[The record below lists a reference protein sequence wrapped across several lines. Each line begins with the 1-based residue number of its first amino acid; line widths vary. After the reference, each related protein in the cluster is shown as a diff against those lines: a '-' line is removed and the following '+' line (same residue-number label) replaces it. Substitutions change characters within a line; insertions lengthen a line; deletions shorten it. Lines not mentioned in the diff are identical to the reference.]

1 MIRNLTFTIPYFK
14 FQFTAGQKCNSF
26 DFRKLIFIFSTLL
39 PFILSA
45 QDQNNLWSPV
55 SEKDRKFSERSSL
68 LTDVPDLK
76 KGKVLRLQ
84 VESMMA
90 MAKTAKNE
98 IGNLRNETTI
108 IELPLPDGTFQKFQI
123 WESSLM
129 EPELAAKYPEIQSY
143 IIRALDNPFITG
155 RMTVSPYGF
164 GATFTDMVK
173 SQEVVIRKIL
183 KEDPTIY
190 LSFWRKDDPANDQ
203 PFKCDW
209 QGDAEEHRHEADHNR
224 MMLPNETGDVLRV
237 FRLAMTVTGSL
248 AQQQGWTSKPQAL
261 AAVVTFLGEI
271 NTIYE
276 RDLSV
281 RFVLPVGEENLLFLD
296 DATDPFTAYGGGESA
311 NENII
316 VTNALIGSENFDI
329 GLVMVTNGCCAAG
342 KPSICS
348 STKAWNFSRFNNL
361 NTTSHEI
368 GHQFNAD
375 HTWTSCG
382 PSNNGQFGTNEYG
395 SGTTI
400 MSYKNNCGVDNIIP
414 AGNLSYFGVYSQIQ
428 MTNQINAQ
436 SCYKSLN
443 TGNNIPTSNVPA
455 SGFHIPISTPFE
467 LVGTGSDADG
477 DSLTYSWEQVNIRN
491 VDFTATTISIQTP
504 PTPADGNVPIQRMF
518 YPSPSP
524 RRTIPQLS
532 DLLSNTS
539 TIYERLPTYTR
550 NIKYRMY
557 VRDNHPGC
565 GGTTHQEVSFQ
576 VDGTAGPFLVT
587 APNTNVTWQ
596 QGSSQTVTWDVAN
609 TTNANVN
616 CQNVKISL
624 SLDGGYNYEYV
635 LAVSTPN
642 DGTQNITLPS
652 GVCSNTC
659 RIKVEAVGN
668 IFFDISNTN
677 FTIENSTAP
686 VKAEMLTL
694 DGTNDQIEIQSTTL
708 GNFGTGNFTI
718 EMWVKTTDQNSTL
731 ITKRPVCDCDNFWH
745 FNIKTGKI
753 NVEFISNN
761 LCNNQVEY
769 IGTNTTVADGN
780 WHHVAFVRSGTNILG
795 YVDGVLDI
803 NIGNAHLFNFSN
815 SAKII
820 IGNQACSIFN
830 SNTYFTGNL
839 DDVRIWNVARTVT
852 EINNNMNCTLTGN
865 ESDLLAY
872 YPIEGTSCNAS
883 SLTVTDKTSNTNH
896 GIMQNGVIRSLSTKN
911 IPTCPTCTN
920 GNITIN
926 SHPTN
931 QSGPRGTDVTYT
943 ISATGSNLSFQWYRS
958 TNGGTSFDILVG
970 ETMASYTHTIALNQN
985 NYQFRCLISNGCD
998 VQQSNA
1004 ATLTLTC
1011 TAQTLSI
1018 ITGPASPCQDNYY
1031 TYYATPNVNIAT
1043 WNWTSPSGWSI
1054 TNFGNMIFVKPSA
1067 TSGNISITGTDYC
1080 GNNTN
1085 TQSFAVTPVLVQITT
1100 QPVSQTVTE
1109 GTNVN
1114 FTTAVSGGG
1123 GTTNYVWQQSTD
1135 GGQTYS
1141 NISGASAATY
1151 SITSAGLSL
1160 DDRKFRCIVSNSC
1173 LTDTTNTVTLTVNCS
1188 TSAPATPGVIAGGN
1202 AICANAVLIYSI
1214 DEVPGASSYI
1224 WTLPAGWTGTST
1236 TKQIT
1241 VTANG
1246 SGGNLMVR
1254 SVNSCGSS
1262 ANQSLPISINSGT
1275 CRRAVH
1281 FDGINDHLS
1290 VGQNGQAL
1298 QGDMTLSFW
1307 VKPDILSGQQ
1317 TLIFNGMEFIISLN
1331 GSQVRYKHS
1340 DDCCG
1345 YDNTVEKTF
1354 TGNLTLNTWQYV
1366 AVTRTT
1372 ADRTLKFY
1380 LNGNLVNTQTYG
1392 ASFAQPGNNL
1402 ENMIFGAGNA
1412 GQWLNFKG
1420 SLDEIKIWSA
1430 ARTASEIMEDMIC
1443 YPVGNESNLK
1453 AYYGLE
1459 NGQPYGNNPSV
1470 TNFINAASAYSV
1482 ASVQN
1487 LTLSGPF
1494 SNVVSGDLPAF
1505 SYKDMDSDGYG
1516 GEPVTCGYSGTTAS
1530 NGIDCNDNNAAIKP
1544 DATEICGNGV
1554 DENCNG
1560 VSDENTLSLG
1570 FDGVDDQ
1577 VTAGN
1582 TIGNF
1587 GPGNFTIEMRVKTSA
1602 TNRVLI
1608 SKRPTCD
1615 ANNNTWNIIVNGS
1628 GKLYVEMFQA
1638 GGGNGVTNTSTS
1650 TINDNVWHHVAIVR
1664 NGTNL
1669 KTYIDGVQDQSIG
1682 VPAVSYDNTAAL
1694 LLGDNIC
1701 SNVNFSGQ
1709 LEEVRI
1715 WNIARSVY
1723 DINLLKNASL
1733 TGTESGLQTYY
1744 DFNNSPAIPGG
1755 NNTGLT
1761 NLDDRSPSN
1770 NDGSLVNFALSGSTS
1785 NWLGNPVNVNIP
1797 GNPSSTPTLCINTTL
1812 TNITH
1817 TTTGATGIGT
1827 PTGLPSGVMAA
1838 WAGNTITISGTP
1850 STSGV
1855 FNYTIPLTGG
1865 CGTVNAT
1872 GTITVNPLNT
1882 AGTPSANPTLCIN
1895 STLTNITRTTTGA
1908 TGIGTPMGLPAGVN
1922 AAWASNTLTISG
1934 TPSVSGVFNYT
1945 IPLTGGC
1952 GTVNATGTITVNPL
1966 NTGSVPSSTPTTCIN
1981 TSIPNITHNTTGA
1994 TGIGSATGLP
2004 SGVSATWASNI
2015 ITISGT
2021 PTVGGTFNY
2030 TIPLTGGCST
2040 VNATGTITVNTFSGY
2055 HDNDNDGFGGAPLT
2069 TCPTGNW
2076 VTNNY
2081 DCNDN
2086 NATIKPDATETCG
2099 NSVDENCNGIVDENT
2114 LSLHFDGTNDQV
2126 NANNTFGNF
2135 GTGNFTIEFSIK
2147 SATPSLNKCIIS
2159 KRDFCGC
2166 ANFWNIIQRNDGKLM
2181 VEGSQN
2187 ASCGNGTNVTSNNII
2202 SDNNWHHIAIVRSG
2216 TSLKIYIDGIED
2228 INGFSSTDFN
2238 NSANIVLGN
2247 NTCSGVN
2254 FNGQLDEVRIWNVA
2268 RSANDI
2274 NLLKNASISGS
2285 ESGLLTYYDFN
2296 NSPAIPGGNNAGL
2309 TVLDDRSSSNNDGTL
2324 VNFVLSG
2331 NTGNWLGNPTQPI
2344 QSVGLPSSN
2353 PTLCINTALTPITR
2367 TTTGA
2372 TGIGT
2377 PTGLPPGVTAAWS
2390 SNTITI
2396 SGTPTSSSTYNYSI
2410 PLTGGCGI
2418 VNATG
2423 TIIVTPN
2430 NIAATVSNTTLCIG
2444 TTITRSQGTT
2454 GATGIGTPT
2463 GLPAGVTVSWAS
2475 NTITFAGSPS
2485 ASGTFNYTIPLTGG
2499 CGTVNATG
2507 AIIVTPNNAAATVS
2521 NTTLCIGT
2529 TITRSQGTTGATGI
2543 GTPTGLPAG
2552 VTVSWASNT
2561 ITFAGS
2567 PSASGTFNYTIP
2579 LTGGCGTVN
2588 ATGAII
2594 VTPNN
2599 TAATVSN
2606 TTLCIGTTITRSQG
2620 TTGATGIGTPTGL
2633 PAGVTVSWASNT
2645 ITFAGSPS
2653 ASGTFNYTIPLTGG
2667 CGTVNATGA
2676 IIVTPNNTAATIS
2689 NTTLCIG
2696 TTITRSQGTTGA
2708 TGIGT
2713 PAGLPAGVT
2722 VSWASNTITFAG
2734 SPSASGTFN
2743 YTIPLTGGCG
2753 TVNATGAIIV
2763 NAVNTVGA
2771 ASSTPSYCINT
2782 AITNITHT
2790 TTGATGIGAPTGL
2803 PAGVTAAWASN
2814 TITISGTPVANG
2826 VFNYTIPLT
2835 GGCGNIIAS
2844 GTISSETIAPT
2855 ITCAANI
2862 TINNTPNLCTGTTN
2876 LSPPTVTDNCNIL
2889 LKNALNFDGINDIVS
2904 LGSTVGNFGTGN
2916 FTIEVW
2922 VKIPNVIGPRE
2933 QIILSKRLGCGS
2945 TSFWNLQIDEMG
2957 RFIIEAIGDSNLGSI
2972 NSATTQMNF
2981 DDDKW
2986 HHVAWARNGLT
2997 HSLYVDGILLLTA
3010 NSGSLSS
3017 YTNTANLHL
3026 GKNDCSDV
3034 PPPADWAASYFK
3046 GTMDELRIW
3055 NVARTQTQIVNNR
3068 FNELNSQANLIVIH
3082 HFNHGNFNR
3091 NNTSIPGPIVNI
3103 SNDDSGNNY
3112 HGNLNNFALNGITSN
3127 WAGGYWGSLF
3137 NNAPN
3142 VFGIGNTVVNWV
3154 ATDQSGNTN
3163 SCNQTVTTI
3172 DNQNPVA
3179 ICPNTAPT
3187 VTLDNAGNGTLNANA
3202 LAGGNSTD
3210 NCSRIETSPLTNF
3223 TCVHI
3228 GVQTVVLTS
3237 TDGSGNAHTTP
3248 CSVNVVPPSCASE
3261 QTRTW
3266 MGSISTAWNNPCN
3279 WSPICVPQ
3287 TLTPVIVSNA
3297 GLGIEIQTGQNITI
3311 KSIEL
3316 QPGSSLIIQL
3326 NAILNVDE

>member
-1 MIRNLTFTIPYFK
+1 MTRNLTFTMPYSTFE
-14 FQFTAGQKCNSF
+14 FTSGKKCNSF
-26 DFRKLIFIFSTLL
+26 NFRKLIFIFSALL

-45 QDQNNLWSPV
+45 QDQNNFWSPV

-76 KGKVLRLQ
+76 KGKVLKLQ

-98 IGNLRNETTI
+98 IGNLRNKTTI

-143 IIRALDNPFITG
+143 IIRALDNPLITG

-164 GATFTDMVK
+164 GANFTDMVK
-173 SQEVVIRKIL
+173 GQEVVIRKIL
-183 KEDPTIY
+183 KDDPTIY

-209 QGDAEEHRHEADHNR
+209 QGDAEEHRHEEGHNR

-248 AQQQGWTSKPQAL
+248 AQQEGWTSKPQAL

-316 VTNALIGSENFDI
+316 VSNALIGSENFDI

-348 STKAWNFSRFNNL
+348 STKAWNFSRYNNL
-361 NTTSHEI
+361 DVTSHEI

-400 MSYKNNCGVDNIIP
+400 MSYKNNCGVDDIIP

-436 SCYKSLN
+436 SCYKTLN
-443 TGNNIPTSNVPA
+443 TGNNIPTSTVPA
-455 SGFHIPISTPFE
+455 SGFHIPVSTPFE
-467 LVGTGSDADG
+467 LAGTGSDADG
-477 DSLTYSWEQVNIRN
+477 DPLTYSWEQVNIRN
-491 VDFTATTISIQTP
+491 IDFTATTISIQTP

-539 TIYERLPTYTR
+539 TVYERLPTYTR

-609 TTNANVN
+609 TTNVNVN

-635 LAVSTPN
+635 LAASTPN

-652 GVCSNTC
+652 GVCSNTS

-677 FTIENSTAP
+677 FTIENSTVP

-694 DGTNDQIEIQSTTL
+694 DGTNDQIEIQSTTM

-718 EMWVKTTDQNSTL
+718 EMWVKTTDLNSTL
-731 ITKRPVCDCDNFWH
+731 ITKRPACDCDNFWH

-753 NVEFISNN
+753 TAEFISNN

-803 NIGNAHLFNFSN
+803 NIDDAHLYNFSN

-820 IGNQACSIFN
+820 IGNQVCSVFN
-830 SNTYFTGNL
+830 SNTHFTGNL
-839 DDVRIWNVARTVT
+839 DEIRIWNVARTVT
-852 EINNNMNCTLTGN
+852 EINNNMNCTLAGS
-865 ESDLLAY
+865 ESGLLAY
-872 YPIEGTSCNAS
+872 YPIEGTTCTAS

-931 QSGPRGTDVTYT
+931 QSGVRGSTVSYT
-943 ISATGSNLSFQWYRS
+943 VNATGNNLSYQWYRS

-970 ETMASYTHTIALNQN
+970 ATMATYAHTISSGQN
-985 NYQFRCLISNGCD
+985 SYQFRCLISNGCD
-998 VQQSNA
+998 IQQTNA
-1004 ATLTLTC
+1004 ATLSMTC
-1011 TAQTLSI
+1011 SAQTI
-1018 ITGPASPCQDNYY
+1018 NTITGPASPCQDNYY
-1031 TYYATPNVNIAT
+1031 TYYVNPNINIAT
-1043 WNWTSPSGWSI
+1043 WNWTTPSGW
-1054 TNFGNMIFVKPSA
+1054 TVTYFGNMIFVKPSA
-1067 TSGNISITGTDYC
+1067 TSGNVSITGTDYC

-1123 GTTNYVWQQSTD
+1123 GSTNYVWQQSTD

-1141 NISGASAATY
+1141 NISGANAATY

-1188 TSAPATPGVIAGGN
+1188 TSAPATPGAIAGGN
-1202 AICANAVLIYSI
+1202 VICANAVLIYSI
-1214 DEVPGASSYI
+1214 DEVPGANSYI

-1246 SGGNLMVR
+1246 SGGNLLVR

-1262 ANQSLPISINSGT
+1262 ANQSLPISMNSGT

-1290 VGQNGQAL
+1290 IAQNGQAL
-1298 QGDMTLSFW
+1298 QGDMTVSFW

-1317 TLIFNGMEFIISLN
+1317 TLIFNGLEFIISLN

-1354 TGNLTLNTWQYV
+1354 TGNLTLNTWQNV

-1459 NGQPYGNNPSV
+1459 NGQPFGNNPSV
-1470 TNFINAASAYSV
+1470 TNFINAATAYGT

-1487 LTLSGPF
+1487 LAMSGPF
-1494 SNVVSGDLPAF
+1494 SNVVSGDLPSF
-1505 SYKDMDSDGYG
+1505 VFKDLDGDGYG
-1516 GEPVTCGYSGTTAS
+1516 GEGITCGYSGVSVS
-1530 NGIDCNDNNAAIKP
+1530 NNLDCNDNNANIHPYINEVCGNTLDDDCDGNTDTEVNKAIHIGGSSKSISCPNLAHSTSFTVEAWVKLDSDNANNIIEWIGGSKYTVLKIGSSGRFQYQSHTLLAQSTNPVFSTGQWTHIAFVHDGYGSNNLKTYVNGVLEWTNTINDAITNTSVKIGNNFLGAIDDFRYWDVALNQTQINDRMNYRLLGNEANLIRYYTMDHGRPEMNNTGLIEVRDRTSNNAHGTLSPGFVLTDSTSNWVTGKPYTLYSDTDNDGYGGTTTWSCGSMATFKTNNYDCNDNNVAIKP
-1544 DATEICGNGV
+1544 SAVESCGNGV

-1560 VSDENTLSLG
+1560 ATDENTLSLH
-1570 FDGVDDQ
+1570 FDGTNDY
-1577 VTAGN
+1577 VTSG
-1582 TIGNF
+1582 TSIGNF
-1587 GPGNFTIEMRVKTSA
+1587 GTGNFTIELQLKTSA
-1602 TNRVLI
+1602 TSKVLL
-1608 SKRPTCD
+1608 SKRPTCNSSNNFWNLNVNSNGKLEVEMRQ
-1615 ANNNTWNIIVNGS
+1615 AGNINNTIVVS
-1628 GKLYVEMFQA
+1628 SA
-1638 GGGNGVTNTSTS
+1638 S
-1650 TINDNVWHHVAIVR
+1650 INDNNWHHVAVTR
-1664 NGTNL
+1664 NGSSL
-1669 KTYIDGVQDQSIG
+1669 MVIIDGIIDQSIT
-1682 VPAVSYDNTAAL
+1682 VSAFSYDNTANL
-1694 LLGDNIC
+1694 ILGNSIC
-1701 SNVNFSGQ
+1701 NAFFNGQ
-1709 LEEVRI
+1709 IDEVRI
-1715 WNIARSVY
+1715 WNVARNVN

-1733 TGTESGLQTYY
+1733 IGNEAGLITYY
-1744 DFNNSPAIPGG
+1744 DFNNGPAIPGG
-1755 NNTGLT
+1755 NNTDLT
-1761 NLDDRSPSN
+1761 VLDDNSSSN
-1770 NDGSLVNFALSGSTS
+1770 NNGTLVNFALTGNSS
-1785 NWLGNPVNVNIP
+1785 NWLGNPVNVNTP
-1797 GNPSSTPTLCINTTL
+1797 GYPSSTPTLCINTAL

-1817 TTTGATGIGT
+1817 TTTGATGIGA
-1827 PTGLPSGVMAA
+1827 PTGLPSGVTAA
-1838 WAGNTITISGTP
+1838 WASNTITISGTP
-1850 STSGV
+1850 SVSGV
-1855 FNYTIPLTGG
+1855 FNYSIPLTGG

-1872 GTITVNPLNT
+1872 GTITVNAVNTPGTPSSNPTLCINTALIPITRTTTGATGIGSPTGLPAGVNAAWSSNTITISGTPNAVGVFNYSIPLTGGCGSVNATGTITVNINT
-1882 AGTPSANPTLCIN
+1882 AGTPSSNPTICIN
-1895 STLTNITRTTTGA
+1895 TALTPITRTTTGA
-1908 TGIGTPMGLPAGVN
+1908 TGIGTPTGLPTGVT
-1922 AAWASNTLTISG
+1922 ASWSGNVLT
-1934 TPSVSGVFNYT
+1934 VSGIPTVGGAFNYS

-1952 GTVNATGTITVNPL
+1952 GSVNA
-1966 NTGSVPSSTPTTCIN
+1966 
-1981 TSIPNITHNTTGA
+1981 A
-1994 TGIGSATGLP
+1994 
-2004 SGVSATWASNI
+2004 
-2015 ITISGT
+2015 
-2021 PTVGGTFNY
+2021 
-2030 TIPLTGGCST
+2030 
-2040 VNATGTITVNTFSGY
+2040 GTITVNTFSGY
-2055 HDNDNDGFGGAPLT
+2055 HDNDNDGFGGDPLT
-2069 TCPTGNW
+2069 TCPVGNW

-2086 NATIKPDATETCG
+2086 DSVIKPDATETCG

-2147 SATPSLNKCIIS
+2147 SATPSSNKCIIS

-2166 ANFWNIIQRNDGKLM
+2166 VNFWNIIQRNDGKLM

-2216 TSLKIYIDGIED
+2216 TSLKIYIDWIED
-2228 INGFSSTDFN
+2228 INGFSYTEFN

-2285 ESGLLTYYDFN
+2285 ESGLITYYDFN
-2296 NSPAIPGGNNAGL
+2296 NGPAIPGGNNAGL

-2353 PTLCINTALTPITR
+2353 PTLCINTALTSITR

-2377 PTGLPPGVTAAWS
+2377 PTGLPPGVTAAWA

-2410 PLTGGCGI
+2410 PLTGGCGT

-2423 TIIVTPN
+2423 T
-2430 NIAATVSNTTLCIG
+2430 
-2444 TTITRSQGTT
+2444 
-2454 GATGIGTPT
+2454 
-2463 GLPAGVTVSWAS
+2463 
-2475 NTITFAGSPS
+2475 
-2485 ASGTFNYTIPLTGG
+2485 
-2499 CGTVNATG
+2499 
-2507 AIIVTPNNAAATVS
+2507 
-2521 NTTLCIGT
+2521 
-2529 TITRSQGTTGATGI
+2529 
-2543 GTPTGLPAG
+2543 
-2552 VTVSWASNT
+2552 
-2561 ITFAGS
+2561 
-2567 PSASGTFNYTIP
+2567 
-2579 LTGGCGTVN
+2579 
-2588 ATGAII
+2588 II

-2606 TTLCIGTTITRSQG
+2606 TTLCIGTTITSR
-2620 TTGATGIGTPTGL
+2620 
-2633 PAGVTVSWASNT
+2633 
-2645 ITFAGSPS
+2645 
-2653 ASGTFNYTIPLTGG
+2653 
-2667 CGTVNATGA
+2667 
-2676 IIVTPNNTAATIS
+2676 
-2689 NTTLCIG
+2689 
-2696 TTITRSQGTTGA
+2696 
-2708 TGIGT
+2708 
-2713 PAGLPAGVT
+2713 
-2722 VSWASNTITFAG
+2722 
-2734 SPSASGTFN
+2734 
-2743 YTIPLTGGCG
+2743 
-2753 TVNATGAIIV
+2753 
-2763 NAVNTVGA
+2763 
-2771 ASSTPSYCINT
+2771 
-2782 AITNITHT
+2782 
-2790 TTGATGIGAPTGL
+2790 
-2803 PAGVTAAWASN
+2803 
-2814 TITISGTPVANG
+2814 
-2826 VFNYTIPLT
+2826 
-2835 GGCGNIIAS
+2835 
-2844 GTISSETIAPT
+2844 
-2855 ITCAANI
+2855 
-2862 TINNTPNLCTGTTN
+2862 
-2876 LSPPTVTDNCNIL
+2876 
-2889 LKNALNFDGINDIVS
+2889 
-2904 LGSTVGNFGTGN
+2904 
-2916 FTIEVW
+2916 
-2922 VKIPNVIGPRE
+2922 
-2933 QIILSKRLGCGS
+2933 
-2945 TSFWNLQIDEMG
+2945 
-2957 RFIIEAIGDSNLGSI
+2957 
-2972 NSATTQMNF
+2972 
-2981 DDDKW
+2981 
-2986 HHVAWARNGLT
+2986 
-2997 HSLYVDGILLLTA
+2997 
-3010 NSGSLSS
+3010 
-3017 YTNTANLHL
+3017 
-3026 GKNDCSDV
+3026 
-3034 PPPADWAASYFK
+3034 
-3046 GTMDELRIW
+3046 
-3055 NVARTQTQIVNNR
+3055 NNR
-3068 FNELNSQANLIVIH
+3068 CH
-3082 HFNHGNFNR
+3082 WH
-3091 NNTSIPGPIVNI
+3091 
-3103 SNDDSGNNY
+3103 
-3112 HGNLNNFALNGITSN
+3112 
-3127 WAGGYWGSLF
+3127 
-3137 NNAPN
+3137 
-3142 VFGIGNTVVNWV
+3142 
-3154 ATDQSGNTN
+3154 TN
-3163 SCNQTVTTI
+3163 S
-3172 DNQNPVA
+3172 
-3179 ICPNTAPT
+3179 
-3187 VTLDNAGNGTLNANA
+3187 LRL
-3202 LAGGNSTD
+3202 
-3210 NCSRIETSPLTNF
+3210 
-3223 TCVHI
+3223 
-3228 GVQTVVLTS
+3228 
-3237 TDGSGNAHTTP
+3237 
-3248 CSVNVVPPSCASE
+3248 
-3261 QTRTW
+3261 
-3266 MGSISTAWNNPCN
+3266 M
-3279 WSPICVPQ
+3279 
-3287 TLTPVIVSNA
+3287 
-3297 GLGIEIQTGQNITI
+3297 
-3311 KSIEL
+3311 
-3316 QPGSSLIIQL
+3316 
-3326 NAILNVDE
+3326 